1 MDAMGVGP
9 HDDISTFLLHIRRA
23 ADDAASPLSHNVT
36 VNPADGDKATAASA
50 IGTTGNVDT
59 GGR

>member
-1 MDAMGVGP
+1 MGVGP

-23 ADDAASPLSHNVT
+23 ADGAASSLSHNVT

-50 IGTTGNVDT
+50 IGTGNVA
-59 GGR
+59 